1 MLIFSVENEAET
13 VEQILVMVSD
23 AQINENPDLII
34 NRTRSELQEL
44 DNDVQIV
51 FFGVGN
57 TGIL

>member
-1 MLIFSVENEAET
+1 
-13 VEQILVMVSD
+13 MVSD